1 MTAAYEEILPETCKA
16 SSEMPCDSDHYLHG
30 ACVNEAPLFLVTTM
44 RSIVLVLLVLLGF
57 FVVYAL
63 IIVVVA
69 VGFDFFNKSKRR

>member
-1 MTAAYEEILPETCKA
+1 
-16 SSEMPCDSDHYLHG
+16 MPCDSNHYLHG

-44 RSIVLVLLVLLGF
+44 RSIVLVLLGF

-69 VGFDFFNKSKRR
+69 VGFDFFNKNKSR